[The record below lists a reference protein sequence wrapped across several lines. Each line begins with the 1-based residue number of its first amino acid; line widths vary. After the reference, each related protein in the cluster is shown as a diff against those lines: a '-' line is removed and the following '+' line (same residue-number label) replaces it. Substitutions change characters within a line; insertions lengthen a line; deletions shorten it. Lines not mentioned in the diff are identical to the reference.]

1 MTMTATMTKSLV
13 SDSNVEYVQIQAYVR
28 ENDGTLHIQGIGPPV
43 NREYGI
49 SADIS
54 LNNLETGL
62 VDWIRNLPRQLNS
75 QAGTGKLYFVLQMRY
90 AASVNRLNFQVPY
103 DSAYNKPYG
112 ANFSVLADMQPG
124 LKIFWDKVTNPELAN
139 SFDDNEIED

>member
-1 MTMTATMTKSLV
+1 MIPITTTSLV
-13 SDSNVEYVQIQAYVR
+13 SGSDAKYVQIQAYVR
-28 ENDGTLHIQGIGPPV
+28 EEDRTLHIQGIGPMV

-54 LNNLETGL
+54 LDVLDIGL
-62 VDWIRNLPRQLNS
+62 VDWIMNLPRQLGS
-75 QAGTGKLYFVLQMRY
+75 KAGTDKLYFALQMRY

-103 DSAYNKPYG
+103 DLGYNKPYG
-112 ANFSVLADMQPG
+112 ANFSVLADMLPG
-124 LKIFWDKVTNPELAN
+124 LKIFWDKVTNPELAK